1 MTDEPKKGRGR
12 PKKDKRQSAFD
23 DILIEDLELAKLID
37 EVIDGAAIAKRV
49 RQANR
54 EIKLRLQEEHPDVIN
69 ADADGMHSG
78 WVNVLGRRIFTG
90 VIEVPEKTIAS
101 KVQSSSRKWVGL
113 DPYKVDL
120 FSAAGGVE

>member
-1 MTDEPKKGRGR
+1 MSDEPKKRGR
-12 PKKDKRQSAFD
+12 PKKDKRQSSFADMF
-23 DILIEDLELAKLID
+23 LEDPELADLID
-37 EVIDGAAIAKRV
+37 EVINGAEVAKRV

-54 EIKLRLQEEHPDVIN
+54 EIKLRLLEEHPEVIN

-90 VIEVPEKTIAS
+90 VIDQPEKTIPA

-113 DPYKVDL
+113 DPYRVDL
-120 FSAAGGVE
+120 FSAASGVE